1 MALDQPGLIVP
12 PPAVIL
18 AGRDLAAA
26 ARLWRL
32 VWALAWMDI
41 KLRYRGSWL
50 GPLWLSLSTAI
61 MIAALGGL
69 YPLLL
74 GLPARDYVPYLATSL
89 VLWNALVQLVADAAG
104 AFVDQ
109 ARVIHALPLPASVH
123 AARTLLRTVLVAAHQ
138 AAILLPVFLLYGIVP
153 DFGGAL
159 AGLLVWI
166 VNGFFLVLVLGALSA
181 RFRDIPP
188 IAASVMQLAFFVT
201 PVIWRAEQLGPH
213 AAWLHANPMHAM
225 LAILRAPLLGQAV
238 APAHWQAAA
247 MVTAA
252 IALAGTAIFAA
263 TRARLA
269 FWV

>member
-1 MALDQPGLIVP
+1 MASDQPGLIVP
-12 PPAVIL
+12 SPAVVL

-50 GPLWLSLSTAI
+50 GPFWLSLSTAI
-61 MIAALGGL
+61 TIAALGAL

-123 AARTLLRTVLVAAHQ
+123 AARALLRNVLVIAHQ

-159 AGLLVWI
+159 GGLLVWI

-213 AAWLHANPMHAM
+213 AAWLHANPLHAM
-225 LAILRAPLLGQAV
+225 LSILRAPLLGQAV
-238 APAHWQAAA
+238 ASAHWQAAA
-247 MVTAA
+247 MVTASTV
-252 IALAGTAIFAA
+252 LAGTAIFAA